1 VVSGTTPV
9 PELGAAALA
18 HTMDSG
24 NHAGKLVDV
33 SAPTIDSQRG
43 SVPATASV
51 AAQATLAGVAASST
65 AQRTSNTAVAPPT
78 TPTTPETLA
87 GPAVAATSSKP
98 APTERSTELDPAST
112 AAAPPR
118 KHTGLIVGLVA
129 CLAAGGVI
137 AALTLRGEGERPQ
150 AAKVAGNTPP
160 AEAPTPSMDGTSA
173 NKPVAVNSAGA
184 DKPGDDKPADGKAAA
199 DSAAVDSP
207 AGDKPAL
214 DKLASGKP
222 TAGKPTAGKPTAPS
236 GDPDAEPADRDGPRE
251 VAALLEQATRAFRAG
266 DTQQA
271 LRLSND
277 VINQGNPLQAAKAH
291 VLRGKIHCQTGD
303 FEGFNV
309 ELRQL
314 DAFPRLE
321 QRLRA
326 ACRQ

>member
-1 VVSGTTPV
+1 
-9 PELGAAALA
+9 
-18 HTMDSG
+18 
-24 NHAGKLVDV
+24 
-33 SAPTIDSQRG
+33 
-43 SVPATASV
+43 
-51 AAQATLAGVAASST
+51 
-65 AQRTSNTAVAPPT
+65 
-78 TPTTPETLA
+78 
-87 GPAVAATSSKP
+87 
-98 APTERSTELDPAST
+98 
-112 AAAPPR
+112 
-118 KHTGLIVGLVA
+118 
-129 CLAAGGVI
+129 
-137 AALTLRGEGERPQ
+137 
-150 AAKVAGNTPP
+150 
-160 AEAPTPSMDGTSA
+160 
-173 NKPVAVNSAGA
+173 
-184 DKPGDDKPADGKAAA
+184 A